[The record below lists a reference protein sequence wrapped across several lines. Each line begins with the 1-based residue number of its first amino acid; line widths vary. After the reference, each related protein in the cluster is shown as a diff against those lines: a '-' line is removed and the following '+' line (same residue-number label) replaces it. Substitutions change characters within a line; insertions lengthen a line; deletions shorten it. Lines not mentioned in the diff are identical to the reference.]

1 MNKIY
6 RVIWSHALHCFVA
19 ASELARS
26 MGPAVVGSGSCG
38 ISRSVDSKNLRPLA
52 LAALLAFSPWTYAA
66 DLPSGGQIVA
76 GAGSITQSD
85 RVLTITQDSA
95 NLVANWQSFSVG
107 RDSTVQFIQP
117 SASAVALNRVLG
129 NDVSVIQ
136 GALKANGQVFLVN
149 PNGVLFTP
157 TARVNAAA
165 IVASTLEL
173 STEDFLAGNYTFTGD
188 SQGSVVNQGH
198 IEAVHGGSIAL
209 VAAHIVNDGTL
220 DAPGGQVLLGA
231 GRKVMLDLGGPV
243 KLEVEQGALDALI
256 TNGGAIK
263 ASGGAVLLTAGAA
276 QDLAATVINHTGVI
290 EAQSLGAGRDGT
302 VVLLGEQGT
311 VTVGGL
317 IDVSSAAGK
326 GGKAV
331 VTGERVLLDDGAHVD
346 ARGATGGGEIYVGGG
361 WQGQDP
367 AIKQASATVIGAG
380 AVLDASAT
388 TRGDGGTIVAWS
400 DIHRAG
406 GVTRAYGSLLARGGA
421 LGGNG
426 GRIETS
432 GRDLDVGQAPDMGA
446 VAGNGGL
453 WLLDPYNIIIDASP
467 GNTGIGAS
475 NPFVSGGNDAHLGLD
490 VIDAAL
496 QVGDVTIQ
504 TGAGGTQAGNIYWQS
519 AYNYSG
525 AATRKLTLDAHRSIF
540 LDGTISSTGG
550 ALSMNLNANG
560 DGKGLGYVAVRGD
573 LITNG
578 GDLRFR
584 GVGTRFDGTGA
595 QTLSTKGGA
604 VHFYGEVGLANATG
618 LSINTMGGDV
628 DFDSLVDSTTGYLF
642 ASSPIDWWGASAS
655 PYLATASSALEN
667 AAISEIADGASVW
680 LGGGD
685 RTGSGQWRW
694 VTGPLAAEG
703 GGSGRLFHASAQ
715 NGQTGY
721 NGADNQF
728 VNWQA
733 GQPGTAAGTRGLLL
747 DSSTGLWSAQ
757 DSSLQRGSVL
767 RVPGANTPLAV
778 NAGPGRVT
786 FGHKVGSINPLR
798 SLDVTAGLTVING
811 DSVRTQLE
819 QTYNG
824 DVEFGALTQFTN
836 PSFEDGLV
844 GWSITNGRIRLNG
857 VDSIGGYL
865 TPVDLTYPGRVVPGC
880 NVATGANC
888 DTTTLQGGFTFTTN
902 ISADVAP
909 GSGTKSLVMNSS
921 GTCDVGFCIVRG
933 PYVVSDSTV
942 TLPVGGMV
950 SFKWQAKG
958 GGDAYDVFGYLLNVH
973 TGAVQPILN
982 ATGASASTIQPWTT
996 ALVNL
1001 TEPGTYK
1008 FVFVSGSWDATGG
1021 QVLGAQLFIDD
1032 IKAAGGLK
1040 LVDASKVT
1048 FNGQVR
1054 AVDNQLTIRAD
1065 KMDFAGNV
1073 SGTNRLT
1080 LEQRSDTQKVELGG
1094 SANSAADTLDLTADK
1109 LARLQDG
1116 FLSITVGSDTGAGG
1130 VSVLGPTTFLD
1141 NAIVRGGTAG
1151 IDIQNNLTTTAGNTL
1166 TLNTK
1171 GTVTQTS
1178 SGVITTDALELLGAA
1193 GVHRLGAAS
1202 NQVATLAANTGSVT
1216 FSNAGALGIGSV
1228 NATVGVTT
1236 TGDVDIATESGNL
1249 TLSQNVNSGATGT
1262 DAVVL
1267 NAGRAADAG
1276 IAAGGNVIVAAGKT
1290 VSTGLGGR
1298 ATIYTGSV
1306 AGSTG
1311 LNGLVGNASG
1321 RFRYGSDE
1329 EYANYSM
1336 ALGTGAHAIYRETP
1350 TVVYT
1355 TFAQTKVYDGSGYN
1369 LGVGIS
1375 GLLNGDTNPL
1385 LRASSSKDVGTYAV
1399 QLADFDTGLGYDYSY
1414 NGSAVT
1420 ITPRPVT
1427 ITAAAKTKVYG
1438 EADPSLTYTSS
1449 PLAGNAG
1456 LVPGDVF
1463 TGGLARNPGADVG
1476 GYSIT
1481 QGSLANPNYAISY
1494 VGDVLTITPRPLNIV
1509 ADAQSK
1515 TYGDV
1520 AALTYV
1526 AEAQSAGRGLV
1537 AGDTLAGALVQGNE
1551 NVGTHVIGQ
1560 GTLANGNYTI
1570 SYTGA
1575 SMTIVQRAITLAA
1588 DAVSKIYGETDP
1600 TLSMRIVS
1608 GSLASASVTDTLS
1621 EVSGTLSR
1629 QAGNNVGNY
1638 DVALGTGR
1646 KAGNYA
1652 ITFNADNGALTITPR
1667 PLNVVASAQSKIYG
1681 DAGPALTYATEVQ
1694 SAGRGLLAGDTL
1706 AGALV
1711 QGNENAGTH
1720 LIGQGTLVNGNYA
1733 ISYTGANMTI
1743 AQRAITLAADAVSKI
1758 YGEADPTFS
1767 VRIVSGSLATEAVSD
1782 TLSEVTGT
1790 LVREAGNNVGAY
1802 DVALGAGSKAGNY
1815 AITFNA
1821 DNDALT
1827 ITPRPITVLADAKTK
1842 PYGMQDPPLTYTV
1855 LPTSAGQGLVAGDSL
1870 HGSLQAV
1877 AVDGGLRKV
1886 ITQGSLTQANNP
1898 NYAISFSDG
1907 ALAVQVPSA
1916 ALLAGLQSAHTLT
1929 PNAGTSGSSGAG
1941 FGQGGHSTAGG
1952 GAATGVSAGSS
1963 GTGAAGSGTLHVVD
1977 VNGSA
1982 LNVAAA
1988 TDGTAVAAVG
1998 RSARGSGE
2006 GGNASDDGYESGTR
2020 DPLGSL
2026 TVFAVDGG
2034 IRLPAFAAAAGATQ
2048 TEEGQN

>member
-1 MNKIY
+1 VNKIY
-6 RVIWSHALHCFVA
+6 RVIWSHALHSFVA
-19 ASELARS
+19 VSELARS
-26 MGPAVVGSGSCG
+26 IGPKAMGGGSRDGSRPA
-38 ISRSVDSKNLRPLA
+38 SRKNLRPLA
-52 LAALLAFSPWTYAA
+52 LATLLAFSPWTHAA
-66 DLPSGGQIVA
+66 DLPTGGQIVA
-76 GAGSITQSD
+76 GAGSIAQSD
-85 RVLTITQDSA
+85 RTLTVTQNSA
-95 NLVANWQSFSVG
+95 NLVVNWQSFSIG
-107 RDSTVQFIQP
+107 RDSTVRFVQP

-129 NDVSVIQ
+129 SDVSVIQ
-136 GALKANGQVFLVN
+136 GALTANGQVFLVN

-157 TARVNAAA
+157 TARVEAAG
-165 IVASTLEL
+165 IVASTLQL
-173 STEDFLAGNYTFTGD
+173 STEDFLAGNYTFEGD
-188 SQGSVVNQGH
+188 SRASVVNLGR
-198 IEAVHGGSIAL
+198 IEASRGGSIAL
-209 VAAHIVNDGTL
+209 VAARIVNDGIL
-220 DAPGGQVLLGA
+220 HAQAGQVLLGA
-231 GRKVMLDLGGPV
+231 GRKVTLDLGGPV

-256 TNGGAIK
+256 SNGGAIR
-263 ASGGAVLLTAGAA
+263 ADGGTVLLTARAA

-290 EAQSLGAGRDGT
+290 EAQSLGAGHDGT

-311 VTVGGL
+311 VQVTGAV
-317 IDVSSAAGK
+317 DVSSPTGK

-331 VTGERVLLDDGAHVD
+331 VTGTRVLVGDGALVD
-346 ARGATGGGEIYVGGG
+346 ARGATGGGEIYVGGS

-367 AIKQASATVIGAG
+367 AIRQANATVIGAG

-388 TRGDGGTIVAWS
+388 ARGDGGTIVAWS
-400 DIHRAG
+400 DIHRAD

-421 LGGNG
+421 QGGNG

-432 GRDLDVGQAPDMGA
+432 GHDLDVGRAPDMGA
-446 VAGNGGL
+446 AAGNGGL
-453 WLLDPYNIIIDASP
+453 WLLDPYNIIIDSNP
-467 GNTGIGAS
+467 GNAGIGAS
-475 NPFVSGGNDAHLGLD
+475 SPFVSGGNDAHLGLD

-573 LITNG
+573 LLTNG

-584 GVGTRFDGTGA
+584 GVGARFDGTGA
-595 QTLSTKGGA
+595 QTLSTQGGA

-642 ASSPIDWWGASAS
+642 DSSPIDWWSASAS
-655 PYLATASSALEN
+655 PNLATASSALEN
-667 AAISEIADGASVW
+667 AAISEVAGGASVW

-694 VTGPLAAEG
+694 VTGPLAAEVG
-703 GGSGRLFHASAQ
+703 GLGRLFHASAQ
-715 NGQTGY
+715 TGQTGY

-733 GQPGTAAGTRGLLL
+733 GQPGTAAGARGLLL

-757 DSSLQRGSVL
+757 DAGLLHGSVL
-767 RVPGANTPLAV
+767 RVLGADAPLAV
-778 NAGPGRVT
+778 NAGSGRVT

-824 DVEFGALTQFTN
+824 DVEFGALTQFAN

-857 VDSIGGYL
+857 VDNIGGYA
-865 TPVDLTYPGRVVPGC
+865 TPVDLTYPASVVPGC
-880 NVATGANC
+880 NVATGADC
-888 DTTTLQGGFTFTTN
+888 DTTTLQGGFTYTTN

-982 ATGASASTIQPWTT
+982 ATGASASSTQPWTT

-1021 QVLGAQLFIDD
+1021 RVLGAQLFIDD

-1094 SANSAADTLDLTADK
+1094 SANGAADTLDLTADK

-1116 FLSITVGSDTGAGG
+1116 FLSITVGSDTGTAG
-1130 VSVLGPTTFLD
+1130 VKVLGPTTFLD

-1151 IDIQNNLTTTAGNTL
+1151 IDIQDSLTTTAGNTL
-1166 TLNTK
+1166 TLNTR
-1171 GTVTQTS
+1171 GTVTQTA
-1178 SGVITTDALELLGAA
+1178 SGVITTNALELLGAA

-1249 TLSQNVNSGATGT
+1249 TLNQSVSSGATGT

-1276 IAAGGNVIVAAGKT
+1276 SAAGGNVIVAAGKT

-1336 ALGTGAHAIYRETP
+1336 ALGTGAHAIYREAP
-1350 TVVYT
+1350 TVGYT

-1369 LGVGIS
+1369 MGVGIS

-1385 LRASSSKDVGTYAV
+1385 VSASSGKDVGTYAV

-1414 NGSAVT
+1414 SGSTVT

-1438 EADPSLTYTSS
+1438 EADPSLTYTPS
-1449 PLAGNAG
+1449 PLAGNTG
-1456 LVPGDVF
+1456 LIPGDVF
-1463 TGGLARNPGADVG
+1463 IGGLARNPGTDVG

-1494 VGDVLTITPRPLNIV
+1494 VGNVLTITPRPLNVV

-1537 AGDTLAGALVQGNE
+1537 AGDTLAGALAQGNE

-1575 SMTIVQRAITLAA
+1575 
-1588 DAVSKIYGETDP
+1588 
-1600 TLSMRIVS
+1600 
-1608 GSLASASVTDTLS
+1608 
-1621 EVSGTLSR
+1621 
-1629 QAGNNVGNY
+1629 
-1638 DVALGTGR
+1638 
-1646 KAGNYA
+1646 
-1652 ITFNADNGALTITPR
+1652 
-1667 PLNVVASAQSKIYG
+1667 
-1681 DAGPALTYATEVQ
+1681 
-1694 SAGRGLLAGDTL
+1694 
-1706 AGALV
+1706 
-1711 QGNENAGTH
+1711 
-1720 LIGQGTLVNGNYA
+1720 
-1733 ISYTGANMTI
+1733 NMTI
-1743 AQRAITLAADAVSKI
+1743 AQRAITLAADAVSRI
-1758 YGEADPTFS
+1758 YGETDPSLS
-1767 VRIVSGSLATEAVSD
+1767 VRIVSGSLGSASVSD

-1790 LVREAGNNVGAY
+1790 LSREAGSNVGSY
-1802 DVALGAGSKAGNY
+1802 DVALGTGSKAGNY

-1827 ITPRPITVLADAKTK
+1827 ITPRPVTVLADAKTK
-1842 PYGMQDPPLTYTV
+1842 SQGTQDPELTYTV
-1855 LPTSAGQGLVAGDSL
+1855 RPASPGQGLVSGESL
-1870 HGSLQAV
+1870 SGSLEAV
-1877 AVDGGLRKV
+1877 PIEGGRRKL

-1898 NYAISFSDG
+1898 NYAISFTDSVLTVEPANDALRAG
-1907 ALAVQVPSA
+1907 QNSAHALAMSSGMGGLSGTNAGLAGASWGSTAAVSA
-1916 ALLAGLQSAHTLT
+1916 ADQGANTSPAGEL
-1929 PNAGTSGSSGAG
+1929 
-1941 FGQGGHSTAGG
+1941 
-1952 GAATGVSAGSS
+1952 VIVDVAGSALAS
-1963 GTGAAGSGTLHVVD
+1963 GGDFSLAGAAGQPGM
-1977 VNGSA
+1977 
-1982 LNVAAA
+1982 
-1988 TDGTAVAAVG
+1988 
-1998 RSARGSGE
+1998 
-2006 GGNASDDGYESGTR
+2006 ASDDDASDDADAR
-2020 DPLGSL
+2020 RSRKPLASL

-2034 IRLPAFAAAAGATQ
+2034 IRLPVFAASPHAQ
-2048 TEEGQN
+2048 PLEESKN